1 MPEMRRPQPD
11 MGTISYSFMQEATH
25 AQDST
30 HTHAQSMHVHAQEGM
45 RPSYGEEE
53 EQVSG

>member
-1 MPEMRRPQPD
+1 

-45 RPSYGEEE
+45 HPSYGEEE